1 MFNGKLQSLGTKKTT
16 SDTAKNNLANPFL
29 NAGLKKS
36 AETLSGNGAL
46 KYSTTGNP
54 FVDQFSFIG
63 SYKQPRSFQD
73 IEKDCE
79 ILWADSGENCVKF
92 IYYIRL
98 ITRKVQLFDGYTT
111 KDTQKGGQL
120 KHEGIMRMIWLHQ
133 KAPKVF
139 WKNIGLFVSV
149 GSWQDIIKMLQYDLI
164 HHNWENKVLD
174 WKRFGALIL
183 SGLANENTSELL
195 KKYLPQI
202 KANSA
207 CKTVE
212 AEADNM
218 IAKWICN
225 LVYGTKEG
233 SSSYKKY
240 RTLKTSGTAHGWQ
253 KLISQGKHNLIDFS
267 TIHGRAL
274 TLLSRSKFLKNQG
287 LEEKYEQW
295 ITKPETEVKYTGFIH
310 ELFQKL
316 PTTLSGLS
324 VAERDTINK
333 QFETYLNKG
342 GQYKMEKII
351 VVRDIS
357 NSMGATCTG
366 TTLSC
371 YNIAKILAL
380 YFSFYLKD
388 EFSNSYIEF
397 NSKSKLCNWTGNT
410 PLERFYNDN
419 SKFIGKTNFMGV
431 IELFCELKKTGIPQ
445 ESYPTTIVCL
455 SDGEFNPTQLDKT
468 NVEAA
473 LDMLRNSDFSNE
485 YVNNF
490 KIILWNLNSKYYGKN
505 TGKKFETF
513 GIDVPNVYY
522 FGGFSPEVISFL
534 TNEIKNASQIVDES
548 LSQEILE
555 MIKM

>member
-1 MFNGKLQSLGTKKTT
+1 MFSNKLNTLNLNKTT

-225 LVYGTKEG
+225 LVFGTKEG

-240 RTLKTSGTAHGWQ
+240 RALKTSGTAHEWQ

-295 ITKPETEVKYTGFIH
+295 ITKPETKDVKVNSFVH
-310 ELFQKL
+310 ELFSNL
-316 PTTLSGLS
+316 PGALSELNKGTQ
-324 VAERDTINK
+324 ETINK
-333 QFETYLNKG
+333 QFASLVKKG
-342 GQYKMEKII
+342 GENQGTKLM

-357 NSMGATCTG
+357 RSMGATCRG
-366 TTLSC
+366 TNMSC
-371 YNIAKILAL
+371 YNVAKALAL
-380 YFSFYLKD
+380 YFS
-388 EFSNSYIEF
+388 EFLDGPFANSFIQFHSVAEM
-397 NSKSKLCNWTGNT
+397 KNWGDGS
-410 PLERFYNDN
+410 PLEKWYNDN
-419 SKFIGKTNFMGV
+419 GNFIGKTDFQRVIQLLCDIKASGV
-431 IELFCELKKTGIPQ
+431 D
-445 ESYPTTIVCL
+445 ESYFPKGLLLI
-455 SDGEFNPTQLDKT
+455 SDTEFNRAQLGKT
-468 NVEAA
+468 NVEVA
-473 LDMLRNSDFSNE
+473 LETLRRAGFSE
-485 YVNNF
+485 DYVNNF
-490 KIILWNLNSKYYGKN
+490 ILVLWNLNSEFYGKT
-505 TGKKFETF
+505 TGKKFETY
-513 GIDVPNVYY
+513 GDVKNVFY
-522 FGGFSPEVISFL
+522 FGCFSPETISFL
-534 TNEIKNASQIVDES
+534 TSKISTASEIVTEA
-548 LSQEILE
+548 LSQEVLSY
-555 MIKM
+555 IKI